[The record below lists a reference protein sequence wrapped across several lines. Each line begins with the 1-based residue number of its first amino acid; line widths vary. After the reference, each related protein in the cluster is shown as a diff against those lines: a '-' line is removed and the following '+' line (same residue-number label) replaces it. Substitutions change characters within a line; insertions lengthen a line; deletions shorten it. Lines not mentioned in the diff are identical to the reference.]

1 MAITVRNL
9 LEQRSLNLRLAVE
22 GSGATLDSP
31 ISWVQVS
38 ESADPTTYLEG
49 GELLL
54 TTGLVMPDGTP
65 DAAHREYASRLAE
78 IGARGV
84 GFGLGIQHE
93 HVPQWLIYQCEA
105 VGLPLFT
112 VPLATPFI
120 AISKTIARGISDDTH
135 RNVERMYRN
144 QQRLLRSVHS
154 LDPVSTIISR
164 LAELIGGWT
173 ALLNPAGGIIESSHH
188 TLPVDMDS
196 LSDVLAFSVLG
207 EAKFTVAKGYD
218 IAIFHVASPN
228 RQTLGYLVAGRK
240 GERGAIDHPL
250 VAEAASLLSLAVN
263 SEAASNRALTHL
275 RSSMTRLCLEGESQ
289 SVRRFADDVWNGLPV
304 QPLAVLRIIGQ
315 QDALED
321 AGRLFE
327 PFRRTVAKNDNR
339 VVFGIVDGD
348 MWAIVSQSNAAMWTQ
363 QLTRT
368 GRLIVGQSSGVT
380 CPVRGMR
387 HIRQVR
393 RH

>member
-93 HVPQWLIYQCEA
+93 HVPQWLIYHCEA

-112 VPLATPFI
+112 VPWATPFI

-218 IAIFHVASPN
+218 IAFFMWPLPTDRHW
-228 RQTLGYLVAGRK
+228 
-240 GERGAIDHPL
+240 AIW
-250 VAEAASLLSLAVN
+250 S
-263 SEAASNRALTHL
+263 
-275 RSSMTRLCLEGESQ
+275 
-289 SVRRFADDVWNGLPV
+289 
-304 QPLAVLRIIGQ
+304 
-315 QDALED
+315 
-321 AGRLFE
+321 
-327 PFRRTVAKNDNR
+327 R
-339 VVFGIVDGD
+339 VVK
-348 MWAIVSQSNAAMWTQ
+348 ASAAPST
-363 QLTRT
+363 
-368 GRLIVGQSSGVT
+368 
-380 CPVRGMR
+380 
-387 HIRQVR
+387 IRWWR
-393 RH
+393 KPLHCCLWP

>member
-1 MAITVRNL
+1 MPPV
-9 LEQRSLNLRLAVE
+9 LR
-22 GSGATLDSP
+22 
-31 ISWVQVS
+31 
-38 ESADPTTYLEG
+38 
-49 GELLL
+49 
-54 TTGLVMPDGTP
+54 
-65 DAAHREYASRLAE
+65 RF
-78 IGARGV
+78 GARGV

-135 RNVERMYRN
+135 RNVEQMYRN

-173 ALLNPAGGIIESSHH
+173 TLLNPAGCIIESSHH

-196 LSDVLAFSVLG
+196 SSDMLAFSILG
-207 EAKFTVAKGYD
+207 ETKFTVAKGYD

-275 RSSMTRLCLEGESQ
+275 RSSMTRPCPEGDAIGASFRGRHMERAASATVGRIAHYRTAGCVGRCRPAVRAVPTYDGEERQ
-289 SVRRFADDVWNGLPV
+289 SCGVRHCGRRYVGDRVAIECGDADAAADPYGSTDRGPI
-304 QPLAVLRIIGQ
+304 LRC
-315 QDALED
+315 DLDRYA
-321 AGRLFE
+321 
-327 PFRRTVAKNDNR
+327 PC
-339 VVFGIVDGD
+339 
-348 MWAIVSQSNAAMWTQ
+348 
-363 QLTRT
+363 
-368 GRLIVGQSSGVT
+368 VT
-380 CPVRGMR
+380 
-387 HIRQVR
+387 
-393 RH
+393 

>member
-84 GFGLGIQHE
+84 GFGSGIQHE

-164 LAELIGGWT
+164 LAELIGGW
-173 ALLNPAGGIIESSHH
+173 
-188 TLPVDMDS
+188 
-196 LSDVLAFSVLG
+196 
-207 EAKFTVAKGYD
+207 FT
-218 IAIFHVASPN
+218 
-228 RQTLGYLVAGRK
+228 
-240 GERGAIDHPL
+240 
-250 VAEAASLLSLAVN
+250 
-263 SEAASNRALTHL
+263 
-275 RSSMTRLCLEGESQ
+275 
-289 SVRRFADDVWNGLPV
+289 
-304 QPLAVLRIIGQ
+304 
-315 QDALED
+315 
-321 AGRLFE
+321 
-327 PFRRTVAKNDNR
+327 
-339 VVFGIVDGD
+339 VVFGREQRSGIQSCAHAPALQHDQAVPGRRIAIGASFRGRRMERAASATVGRIAHYRTAGCVGGCRPAVRAVPTYGGEERQSCGVRHCGRRYVGDRVAIECGDVD
-348 MWAIVSQSNAAMWTQ
+348 AAADPYGSTD
-363 QLTRT
+363 
-368 GRLIVGQSSGVT
+368 
-380 CPVRGMR
+380 RGPILR
-387 HIRQVR
+387 CDLDRYAPCAT
-393 RH
+393 